1 MDEED
6 FLLLDDE
13 EDEETSPPKSKSG
26 SVKTEKSSPVNIISN
41 ISKTVGEGFSQIP
54 LKIKQSS
61 DMKKLLEERKNKI
74 IPFAKSADSIL
85 DADLVADGTYEI
97 EWGINGMDCA
107 DCAMKAKIAVN
118 RLPGVHNVKVSVTEG
133 NVRFDLDLSKG
144 KVSRANSVLESLG
157 HNPMITW
164 QTVSGMTPTMV
175 ANNLGIDR
183 QVLRTVLL
191 EVPGMIN
198 VRFEDGK
205 IEFQK
210 ITFTSMKLKEL
221 SDERLQQLFGQD
233 FKLQKSTI
241 SKLRPDQV
249 QLLSAVM
256 IIPVLLGVIAIGQLD
271 YIPDFAALLLSL
283 IGISFA
289 GFPMFRSAIASIQNM
304 FLGFQVLTSL
314 AVIGAMLMQEYPE
327 ALIVTGLV
335 AFASHLEESAL
346 VRARNAMQG
355 GLDRL
360 PRLARLSSST
370 QVSCCNDDS
379 CSSNV
384 QKEPEACCD
393 DDSCSSN
400 VQKEP
405 EACCAD
411 DSCSSNVK
419 KESEACCDDDSCD
432 SNVEKTD
439 SEDDWL
445 PIEAL
450 EIGDIVEIRSGEVV
464 PVDGI
469 IIEGSGAIDRAPL
482 TGEPIP
488 VSIAKGDFVEA
499 GLVLVRG
506 PIIVSCE
513 ASGETTRLASLIDL
527 VRRYREQPTRTQT
540 TIERFTAFWVPFV
553 LFGSLLYGI
562 LTKDFVTTLVL
573 WVVSCPC
580 SLLLA
585 APVPHATALSSAS
598 ASGLVARG
606 GDVLESAAS
615 IELALLDK
623 TGTLTTGHPK
633 IGEFICTDKHKEADI
648 LAIVSALE
656 KRSNHPYAKAIISLA
671 EESGIK
677 PKKVT
682 GISDG
687 DAGVSGK
694 LSGKEII
701 FGRADW
707 LLSQGV
713 EITEDIQKVLDSS
726 RKRGHGVSVLSLSGK
741 SVAAFS
747 FIHDDARDGVKEM
760 VHALQEQGIIVEI
773 LSGDEQSSV
782 ESFATQLGID
792 PSICRG
798 NVDPEGKAQWV
809 EERSKARSTLMA
821 GDGFN
826 DAGALAAAN
835 IGVAVGSGDQVN
847 LEAADVLIPGDDPRA
862 IVRLL
867 ELAKRTRMVVNVN
880 IAISVVVTLIL
891 VLTTLAGVNTS
902 IAAGIAIHEASV
914 FLIIINGMFVSSNNT
929 RRTTVLVDLMKD
941 LVNDL
946 KEAFS
951 VLLGASNTTA

>member
-1 MDEED
+1 MDEEE

-13 EDEETSPPKSKSG
+13 EEVDTPSK
-26 SVKTEKSSPVNIISN
+26 EKFEMIKNGDSSWQKVGNAISN
-41 ISKTVGEGFSQIP
+41 IPF
-54 LKIKQSS
+54 KIKESS
-61 DMKKLLEERKNKI
+61 DMKESIRNNIDNL
-74 IPFAKSADSIL
+74 IPFAKSADSVL
-85 DADLVADGTYEI
+85 DADLAVDGTYDI
-97 EWGINGMDCA
+97 EWNINGMDCS
-107 DCAMKAKIAVN
+107 DCAMKAKRAVN
-118 RLPGVHNVKVSVTEG
+118 RLPGVNSVNMSVTEG
-133 NVRFDLDLSKG
+133 TVTLNLDLARG
-144 KVSRANSVLESLG
+144 NVSRANLVLQNLG
-157 HNPMITW
+157 HDPIIPW
-164 QTVSGMTPTMV
+164 QSVSGITPNR
-175 ANNLGIDR
+175 AASNLGIER
-183 QVLRTVLL
+183 KVLRNTLL
-191 EVPGMIN
+191 EVPGIIN
-198 VRFEDGK
+198 VRFEEGK
-205 IEFQK
+205 IEFQRINFSSQK
-210 ITFTSMKLKEL
+210 MKEI
-221 SDERLQQLFGQD
+221 SDERLQQLLGNNLKFQT
-233 FKLQKSTI
+233 STT
-241 SKLRPDQV
+241 SKLRTDQV
-249 QLLSAVM
+249 QLLSAVFT
-256 IIPVLLGVIAIGQLD
+256 IPLLMGVIAINQLD
-271 YIPDFAALLLSL
+271 YVPNVFALLLSL
-283 IGISFA
+283 IGIAFA
-289 GFPMFRSAIASIQNM
+289 GFPMFKAAVASIQNK

-314 AVIGAMLMQEYPE
+314 AVIGAMLMQHYTE

-360 PRLARLSSST
+360 PRLARLSSS
-370 QVSCCNDDS
+370 
-379 CSSNV
+379 
-384 QKEPEACCD
+384 EE
-393 DDSCSSN
+393 
-400 VQKEP
+400 E
-405 EACCAD
+405 
-411 DSCSSNVK
+411 
-419 KESEACCDDDSCD
+419 
-432 SNVEKTD
+432 
-439 SEDDWL
+439 WL

-450 EIGDIVEIRSGEVV
+450 NLGDVVEIRSGEII

-469 IIEGSGAIDRAPL
+469 IMDGSGAIDRAPL

-488 VSIAKGDFVEA
+488 ISITKGDFVEA

-506 PIIVSCE
+506 PIIVSCK
-513 ASGETTRLASLIDL
+513 ASGDQTRLASLIDL
-527 VRRYREQPTRTQT
+527 VRRYREKPTKTQT
-540 TIERFTAFWVPFV
+540 TIERFTSIWVPFV
-553 LFGSLLYGI
+553 LVFSLLYGI
-562 LTKDFVTTLVL
+562 LTKDFNLTLVL

-648 LAIVSALE
+648 LGIVSALE
-656 KRSNHPYAKAIISLA
+656 QRSNHPYAKAIISLA
-671 EESGIK
+671 AESDAK

-682 GISDG
+682 GINDG

-707 LLSQGV
+707 LISQGI

-726 RKRGHGVSVLSLSGK
+726 RKKGHGVSVLSLSGK

-747 FIHDDARDGVKEM
+747 FIHDDARSGAKEM
-760 VHALQEQGIIVEI
+760 IQALQEQGIIVEI

-782 ESFATQLGID
+782 ESFATQIGID

-798 NVDPEGKAQWV
+798 NVDPEGKAKWV

-867 ELAKRTRMVVNVN
+867 ELAKRTKMIVNIN
-880 IAISVVVTLIL
+880 IAISVTVTLLL
-891 VLTTLAGVNTS
+891 VLATIAGENSS
-902 IAAGIAIHEASV
+902 IAVGIAIHEASV
-914 FLIIINGMFVSSNNT
+914 FLVIINGMFVTDNNT
-929 RRTTVLVDLMKD
+929 RRIGVLFDLMKGLAD
-941 LVNDL
+941 DL
-946 KEAFS
+946 KEAFV
-951 VLLGASNTTA
+951 VLFRGNNTTA

>member
-1 MDEED
+1 MEEEE

-13 EDEETSPPKSKSG
+13 EEVHTPSK
-26 SVKTEKSSPVNIISN
+26 EKFKMIKNGDSSWQKVGNAISN
-41 ISKTVGEGFSQIP
+41 IPF
-54 LKIKQSS
+54 KIKESS
-61 DMKKLLEERKNKI
+61 EIKESIRNNIDNLV
-74 IPFAKSADSIL
+74 PFAKSADSVF
-85 DADLVADGTYEI
+85 DADLAVDGTYDI
-97 EWGINGMDCA
+97 EWNINGMDCT
-107 DCAMKAKIAVN
+107 DCAMKAKRAVN
-118 RLPGVHNVKVSVTEG
+118 RLPGVNSVNMSVTEG
-133 NVRFDLDLSKG
+133 TVTLNLDLARG
-144 KVSRANSVLESLG
+144 NVSRANSVLQNLG
-157 HNPMITW
+157 HDPIISW
-164 QTVSGMTPTMV
+164 QSVSGITPTR
-175 ANNLGIDR
+175 AASNLGIER
-183 QVLRTVLL
+183 KVLRNTLL
-191 EVPGMIN
+191 DVPGIIN
-198 VRFEDGK
+198 VRFEEGK
-205 IEFQK
+205 IEFQRINFSSLK
-210 ITFTSMKLKEL
+210 MKEI
-221 SDERLQQLFGQD
+221 SDERLQQLLGNNLKFQI
-233 FKLQKSTI
+233 STT
-241 SKLRPDQV
+241 SKLRTDQV
-249 QLLSAVM
+249 QLLSAVFT
-256 IIPVLLGVIAIGQLD
+256 IPLLIGVIAINQLD
-271 YIPDFAALLLSL
+271 YVPNVFALLLSL
-283 IGISFA
+283 IGIAFA
-289 GFPMFRSAIASIQNM
+289 GFPMFKAAVASIQNK

-314 AVIGAMLMQEYPE
+314 AVIGAMLMQHYTE
-327 ALIVTGLV
+327 ALVVTGLV

-370 QVSCCNDDS
+370 DAS
-379 CSSNV
+379 
-384 QKEPEACCD
+384 
-393 DDSCSSN
+393 
-400 VQKEP
+400 
-405 EACCAD
+405 
-411 DSCSSNVK
+411 
-419 KESEACCDDDSCD
+419 CCDDDSCD
-432 SNVEKTD
+432 SEVVEND
-439 SEDDWL
+439 SEEEWL

-450 EIGDIVEIRSGEVV
+450 NLGDVVEIRSGEII

-469 IIEGSGAIDRAPL
+469 IMDGSGAIDRAPL

-488 VSIAKGDFVEA
+488 ISITKGDFVEA

-506 PIIVSCE
+506 PIIVSCK
-513 ASGETTRLASLIDL
+513 ASGDQTRLASLIDL
-527 VRRYREQPTRTQT
+527 VRLYREKPTKTQT
-540 TIERFTAFWVPFV
+540 TIERFTSIWVPFV
-553 LFGSLLYGI
+553 LVFSLLYGI
-562 LTKDFVTTLVL
+562 LTKDFNLTLVL

-648 LAIVSALE
+648 LGIVSALE
-656 KRSNHPYAKAIISLA
+656 QRSNHPYAKAIISLA
-671 EESGIK
+671 TESDVK

-682 GISDG
+682 GINDG

-707 LLSQGV
+707 LISQGI

-726 RKRGHGVSVLSLSGK
+726 RKKGHGVSVLSLSGK

-747 FIHDDARDGVKEM
+747 FIHDDARSGAKEM
-760 VHALQEQGIIVEI
+760 IQALQEQGIIVEI

-782 ESFATQLGID
+782 ESFATQIGID

-798 NVDPEGKAQWV
+798 NVDPEGKAKWV

-867 ELAKRTRMVVNVN
+867 ELAKRTKMIVNIN
-880 IAISVVVTLIL
+880 IAISVIVTLLL
-891 VLTTLAGVNTS
+891 VLATIAGENSS
-902 IAAGIAIHEASV
+902 IAIGIAIHEASV
-914 FLIIINGMFVSSNNT
+914 FLIIINGMFVTDNNT
-929 RRTTVLVDLMKD
+929 RRITVLFDLMKGLAD
-941 LVNDL
+941 DL
-946 KEAFS
+946 KEAFV
-951 VLLGASNTTA
+951 VLFRGNNTTA

>member
-1 MDEED
+1 MDEEE

-13 EDEETSPPKSKSG
+13 EEVNTPSK
-26 SVKTEKSSPVNIISN
+26 EKFKMIKNGDSSWQKVGNAFSN
-41 ISKTVGEGFSQIP
+41 IPFS
-54 LKIKQSS
+54 IKESS
-61 DMKKLLEERKNKI
+61 DMKESIRNNIDNL
-74 IPFAKSADSIL
+74 IPFAKSADLVL
-85 DADLVADGTYEI
+85 DADLAVDGTYDI
-97 EWGINGMDCA
+97 EWNINGMDCT
-107 DCAMKAKIAVN
+107 DCAMKAKRAVN
-118 RLPGVHNVKVSVTEG
+118 RLPGVNSVNMSVTEG
-133 NVRFDLDLSKG
+133 TVTLNLDLARGS
-144 KVSRANSVLESLG
+144 VSRANLVLQNLG
-157 HNPMITW
+157 HNPIIPW
-164 QTVSGMTPTMV
+164 QSVSGITPNR
-175 ANNLGIDR
+175 AASNLGIER
-183 QVLRTVLL
+183 KVLRNTLL
-191 EVPGMIN
+191 EVPGIIN
-198 VRFEDGK
+198 VRFEEGK
-205 IEFQK
+205 IEFQRINFSSLK
-210 ITFTSMKLKEL
+210 MKEI
-221 SDERLQQLFGQD
+221 SDERLQQLLGNNLKFQT
-233 FKLQKSTI
+233 STT
-241 SKLRPDQV
+241 SKLRTDQV
-249 QLLSAVM
+249 QLLSAVFT
-256 IIPVLLGVIAIGQLD
+256 IPLLMGVIAINQLD
-271 YIPDFAALLLSL
+271 YVPNVFALLLSL
-283 IGISFA
+283 IGIAFA
-289 GFPMFRSAIASIQNM
+289 GFPMFKAAVASIQNK

-314 AVIGAMLMQEYPE
+314 AVIGAMLMQHYTE
-327 ALIVTGLV
+327 ALVVTGLV

-360 PRLARLSSST
+360 PRLARLSSS
-370 QVSCCNDDS
+370 
-379 CSSNV
+379 
-384 QKEPEACCD
+384 
-393 DDSCSSN
+393 
-400 VQKEP
+400 
-405 EACCAD
+405 AD
-411 DSCSSNVK
+411 AS
-419 KESEACCDDDSCD
+419 CCDDDSCD
-432 SNVEKTD
+432 SEVEEND
-439 SEDDWL
+439 SEEEWI

-450 EIGDIVEIRSGEVV
+450 NLGDIVEIRSGEII

-469 IIEGSGAIDRAPL
+469 IMEGSGAIDRAPL

-488 VSIAKGDFVEA
+488 ISITKGDFVEA

-506 PIIVSCE
+506 PIIVSCK
-513 ASGETTRLASLIDL
+513 ASGDQTRLASLIDL
-527 VRRYREQPTRTQT
+527 VRRYREKPTKTQT
-540 TIERFTAFWVPFV
+540 TIERFTSIWVPFV
-553 LFGSLLYGI
+553 LVFSLLYGI
-562 LTKDFVTTLVL
+562 LTKDFNLTLVL

-606 GDVLESAAS
+606 GNVLESAAS

-648 LAIVSALE
+648 LGIVSALE
-656 KRSNHPYAKAIISLA
+656 QRSNHPYAKAIISLA
-671 EESGIK
+671 AESDIK

-682 GISDG
+682 GINDG

-707 LLSQGV
+707 LISQGI

-726 RKRGHGVSVLSLSGK
+726 RKKGHGVSVLSLSGK

-747 FIHDDARDGVKEM
+747 FIHDDARSGAKEM
-760 VHALQEQGIIVEI
+760 IQALQEQGIIVEI

-782 ESFATQLGID
+782 ESFATQIGID

-867 ELAKRTRMVVNVN
+867 ELARRTKMIVNIN
-880 IAISVVVTLIL
+880 IAISVIVTLLL
-891 VLTTLAGVNTS
+891 VLATITGGNSS
-902 IAAGIAIHEASV
+902 IAIGIAIHEASV
-914 FLIIINGMFVSSNNT
+914 FLIIINGMFVTDNNT
-929 RRTTVLVDLMKD
+929 RRITVLFDLMKGLAD
-941 LVNDL
+941 DL
-946 KEAFS
+946 KEAFV
-951 VLLGASNTTA
+951 VLFRGNNTTA

>member
-1 MDEED
+1 MDEEE
-6 FLLLDDE
+6 FLFLDE
-13 EDEETSPPKSKSG
+13 EEEPDTPISPIKSTAEKTSNSNARS
-26 SVKTEKSSPVNIISN
+26 IISN
-41 ISKTVGEGFSQIP
+41 ISKSMGDSF
-54 LKIKQSS
+54 LKIPEKLKESS
-61 DMKKLLEERKNKI
+61 DIKKILQDQKDNLRS
-74 IPFAKSADSIL
+74 FSSSADSIL
-85 DADLVADGTYEI
+85 DADLVVDGIYDI

-107 DCAMKAKIAVN
+107 DCAMKATKAVN
-118 RLPGVHNVKVSVTEG
+118 RLPGVDGVKVSVTEG
-133 NVRFDLDLSKG
+133 TVKFSLDLSKG

-157 HNPMITW
+157 HNPVVIWQSVFGITPGGAA
-164 QTVSGMTPTMV
+164 S
-175 ANNLGIDR
+175 NLGIDR
-183 QVLRTVLL
+183 KSLRTALL
-191 EVPGMIN
+191 DVPGIIN

-205 IEFQK
+205 IELQK
-210 ITFTSMKLKEL
+210 INYNSMKMMEV
-221 SDERLQQLFGQD
+221 SDERLRQLLGD
-233 FKLQKSTI
+233 DLKLQKSTT

-249 QLLSAVM
+249 QLLSAFFTIPL
-256 IIPVLLGVIAIGQLD
+256 IIGVFAINQLD
-271 YIPDFAALLLSL
+271 SVPNFTALLLSI

-289 GFPMFRSAIASIQNM
+289 GYPMFKAAISSIQNRV
-304 FLGFQVLTSL
+304 LGFQVLTSL
-314 AVIGAMLMQEYPE
+314 AVIGAMIMKEYPE

-360 PRLARLSSST
+360 PRLARLSSIT
-370 QVSCCNDDS
+370 EDS
-379 CSSNV
+379 
-384 QKEPEACCD
+384 CCD
-393 DDSCSSN
+393 DDH
-400 VQKEP
+400 
-405 EACCAD
+405 
-411 DSCSSNVK
+411 
-419 KESEACCDDDSCD
+419 CD
-432 SNVEKTD
+432 SDIKEN
-439 SEDDWL
+439 SSDDEWI

-450 EIGDIVEIRSGEVV
+450 DIGDVVEIRSGEII
-464 PVDGI
+464 PVDGV

-488 VSIAKGDFVEA
+488 VSITTGDYVEA

-506 PIIVSCE
+506 PIVVSCK
-513 ASGETTRLASLIDL
+513 ATGESTRLASLIDL
-527 VRRYREQPTRTQT
+527 VRSYRDKPTRTQS
-540 TIERFTAFWVPFV
+540 TIERFTAVWVPFV
-553 LFGSLLYGI
+553 LIGSLAYGI

-623 TGTLTTGHPK
+623 TGTLTTGRPK
-633 IGEFICTDKHKEADI
+633 IGEFVCASGQKEENI
-648 LAIVSALE
+648 LGIVSALE
-656 KRSNHPYAKAIISLA
+656 QRSNHPYAKAIISLA
-671 EESGIK
+671 KESDVK
-677 PKKVT
+677 LKKVT
-682 GISDG
+682 AISDG

-694 LSGKEII
+694 LNGKEII

-707 LLSQGV
+707 LISQGV
-713 EITEDIQKVLDSS
+713 VISDDIQEILDSS
-726 RKRGHGVSVLSLSGK
+726 RKKGHGVSVLSLEGK

-747 FIHDDARDGVKEM
+747 FIHDDAREGAKEM
-760 VHALQEQGIIVEI
+760 VQMLQEQGIIVEI

-782 ESFATQLGID
+782 EAFARKLGID

-798 NVDPEGKAQWV
+798 NVSPEGKAKWV
-809 EERSKARSTLMA
+809 EERSKARRTLMA

-835 IGVAVGSGDQVN
+835 IGIAVGSGDQVN

-867 ELAKRTRMVVNVN
+867 ELAKRTKMIVNIN
-880 IAISVVVTLIL
+880 IAISVAVTLIL

-941 LVNDL
+941 LVKDL
-946 KEAFS
+946 KEAFG
-951 VLLGASNTTA
+951 VLFGDNNTTA

>member
-1 MDEED
+1 MDEEE

-13 EDEETSPPKSKSG
+13 EEVDTPSK
-26 SVKTEKSSPVNIISN
+26 EKFEMIKNGDSSWQKVGNAISN
-41 ISKTVGEGFSQIP
+41 IPF
-54 LKIKQSS
+54 KIKESS
-61 DMKKLLEERKNKI
+61 DMKESIRNNIDNL
-74 IPFAKSADSIL
+74 IPFAKSADSVL
-85 DADLVADGTYEI
+85 DADLAVDGTYDI
-97 EWGINGMDCA
+97 EWNINGMDCS
-107 DCAMKAKIAVN
+107 DCAMKAKRAVN
-118 RLPGVHNVKVSVTEG
+118 RLPGVNSVNMSVTEG
-133 NVRFDLDLSKG
+133 TVTLNLDLARG
-144 KVSRANSVLESLG
+144 NVSRANLVLQNLG
-157 HNPMITW
+157 HDPIIPW
-164 QTVSGMTPTMV
+164 QSVSGITPNR
-175 ANNLGIDR
+175 AASNLGIER
-183 QVLRTVLL
+183 KVLRNTLL
-191 EVPGMIN
+191 EVPGIIN
-198 VRFEDGK
+198 VRFEEGK
-205 IEFQK
+205 IEFQRINFSSQK
-210 ITFTSMKLKEL
+210 MKEI
-221 SDERLQQLFGQD
+221 SDERLQQLLGNNLKFQT
-233 FKLQKSTI
+233 STT
-241 SKLRPDQV
+241 SKLRTDQV
-249 QLLSAVM
+249 QLLSAVFT
-256 IIPVLLGVIAIGQLD
+256 IPLLMGVIAINQLD
-271 YIPDFAALLLSL
+271 YVPNVFALLLSL
-283 IGISFA
+283 IGIAFA
-289 GFPMFRSAIASIQNM
+289 GFPMFKAAVASIQNK

-314 AVIGAMLMQEYPE
+314 AVIGAMLMQHYTE

-360 PRLARLSSST
+360 PRLARLSSS
-370 QVSCCNDDS
+370 
-379 CSSNV
+379 
-384 QKEPEACCD
+384 EE
-393 DDSCSSN
+393 
-400 VQKEP
+400 E
-405 EACCAD
+405 
-411 DSCSSNVK
+411 
-419 KESEACCDDDSCD
+419 
-432 SNVEKTD
+432 
-439 SEDDWL
+439 WL

-450 EIGDIVEIRSGEVV
+450 NLGDVVEIRSGEII

-469 IIEGSGAIDRAPL
+469 IMDGSGAIDRAPL

-488 VSIAKGDFVEA
+488 ISITKGDFVEA

-506 PIIVSCE
+506 PIIVSCK
-513 ASGETTRLASLIDL
+513 ASGDQTRLASLIDL
-527 VRRYREQPTRTQT
+527 VRRYREKPTKTQT
-540 TIERFTAFWVPFV
+540 TIERFTSIWVPFV
-553 LFGSLLYGI
+553 LVFSLLYGI
-562 LTKDFVTTLVL
+562 LTKDFNLTLVL

-648 LAIVSALE
+648 LGIVSALE
-656 KRSNHPYAKAIISLA
+656 QRSNHPYAKAIISLA
-671 EESGIK
+671 AESDVK

-682 GISDG
+682 GINDG

-707 LLSQGV
+707 LISQGI

-726 RKRGHGVSVLSLSGK
+726 RKKGHGVSVLSLSGK

-747 FIHDDARDGVKEM
+747 FIHDDARSGAKEM
-760 VHALQEQGIIVEI
+760 IQALQEQGIIVEI

-782 ESFATQLGID
+782 ESFATQIGID

-798 NVDPEGKAQWV
+798 NVDPEGKAKWV

-867 ELAKRTRMVVNVN
+867 ELAKRTRMIVNIN
-880 IAISVVVTLIL
+880 IAISVTVTLLL
-891 VLTTLAGVNTS
+891 VLATIAGGNSS
-902 IAAGIAIHEASV
+902 IAVGIAIHEASV
-914 FLIIINGMFVSSNNT
+914 FLVIINGMFVTDNNT
-929 RRTTVLVDLMKD
+929 RRIGVLFDLMKGLAD
-941 LVNDL
+941 DL
-946 KEAFS
+946 KEAFV
-951 VLLGASNTTA
+951 VLFRGNNTTA